1 MPSSSSTSAIAD
13 AQLAVFAVL
22 ALPATYNLIKHG
34 ARGFLGWFY
43 VCLFCAV
50 RIVGSAME
58 INDLKKGTLSVATE
72 VISSLG
78 LSPLMLS
85 AAGVLHEA

>member
-1 MPSSSSTSAIAD
+1 MPNSNPTSSIAY
-13 AQLAVFAVL
+13 AQLVVFAVL

-34 ARGFLGWFY
+34 ARGFLAWFY
-43 VCLFCAV
+43 VCLFCGV

-58 INDLKKGTLSVATE
+58 INDLKKDKLSIATE
-72 VISSLG
+72 VVSSLG